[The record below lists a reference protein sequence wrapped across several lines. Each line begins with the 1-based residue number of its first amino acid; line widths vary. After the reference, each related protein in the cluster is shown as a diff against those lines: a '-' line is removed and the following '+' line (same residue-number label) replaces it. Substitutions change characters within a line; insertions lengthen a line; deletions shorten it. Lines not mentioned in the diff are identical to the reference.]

1 MFAQIAHRLTENIDD
16 ITRQWVD
23 ELRRSERTET
33 HKQLLSSE
41 IVNGVKGML
50 ANLAA
55 AIESREAP
63 DRETIPMDLISGTLG
78 GGPERNGGQGLNWP
92 ELGEAQ
98 EPAKN
103 NLLTTKPLSGPLSRA
118 QQSAAAHGK
127 LRHTQGFELQELILE
142 YVKLRQVLWST
153 LRLDIKTCSEA
164 FGLEF
169 VSYLDR
175 LVDELML
182 TSIEAFYDTSVRD
195 LESRAIRD
203 PLTQLYN
210 KDFFAQRLNQEMRRA
225 VRHSEPLTVAMIDMD
240 LLKTI
245 NDTYGHPVGD
255 AVISAVAA
263 VIRDTSRQSDV
274 PCRYGGDEFAV
285 ILPETT
291 KLQGCAFGERL
302 MRAVQ
307 NLTIVVAVGSQE
319 YGADLSATGNP
330 NGEDQAKS
338 AMPLLAPVPSLSIGL
353 ASFPEDAR
361 NPEMLLAKADAALY
375 RAKRD
380 GRNRIAC

>member
-1 MFAQIAHRLTENIDD
+1 
-16 ITRQWVD
+16 
-23 ELRRSERTET
+23 
-33 HKQLLSSE
+33 
-41 IVNGVKGML
+41 
-50 ANLAA
+50 
-55 AIESREAP
+55 
-63 DRETIPMDLISGTLG
+63 
-78 GGPERNGGQGLNWP
+78 
-92 ELGEAQ
+92 
-98 EPAKN
+98 
-103 NLLTTKPLSGPLSRA
+103 
-118 QQSAAAHGK
+118 
-127 LRHTQGFELQELILE
+127 
-142 YVKLRQVLWST
+142 
-153 LRLDIKTCSEA
+153 
-164 FGLEF
+164 
-169 VSYLDR
+169 
-175 LVDELML
+175 
-182 TSIEAFYDTSVRD
+182 VRD

-319 YGADLSATGNP
+319 HGADLSAPGNP
-330 NGEDQAKS
+330 NGEAQGES

-375 RAKRD
+375 RAKRE